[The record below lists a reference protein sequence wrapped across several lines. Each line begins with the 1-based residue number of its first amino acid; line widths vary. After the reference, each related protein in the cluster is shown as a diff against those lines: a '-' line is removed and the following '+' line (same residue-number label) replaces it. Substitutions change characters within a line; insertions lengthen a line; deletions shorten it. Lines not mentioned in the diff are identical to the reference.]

1 MANGSEAGRF
11 SPDEFV
17 ARDRLGAL
25 LGARFIS
32 VTPEQCLYEYE
43 AAESHF
49 NPVDILHGGAL
60 FTVMDSSQGM
70 LVHALL
76 APPYRRAL
84 TGTATIKYLA
94 PVRGGKVHVRTTL
107 ARREGRKL
115 FVHSDA
121 VDQKGTT
128 VATLDEIWIAV
139 TE

>member
-1 MANGSEAGRF
+1 MPNGSETGRF
-11 SPDEFV
+11 SPEEFV
-17 ARDRLGAL
+17 ARDRLGTL

-43 AAESHF
+43 ASPSHF
-49 NPVDILHGGAL
+49 NPVDTLHGGAL

-76 APPYRRAL
+76 NPPYRRAL

-94 PVRGGKVHVRTTL
+94 PVRGGKVLVRTTL

-121 VDQKGTT
+121 VDHKGVT

-139 TE
+139 AE